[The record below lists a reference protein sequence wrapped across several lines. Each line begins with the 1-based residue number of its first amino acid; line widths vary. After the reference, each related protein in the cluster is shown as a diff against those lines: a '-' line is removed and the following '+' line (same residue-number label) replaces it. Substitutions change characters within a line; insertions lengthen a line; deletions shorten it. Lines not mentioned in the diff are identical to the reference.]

1 MTHENTEFVSV
12 PVPVQHVTAV
22 YELIARLDAAGQP
35 SPEGAP
41 SNDGTSAALTQP
53 LVERMY
59 RDSEGAHRRLLEYL
73 AEHPGEWLDSQ
84 SVADGLGLQFGRKSL
99 AGSLGAFGRRADHRY
114 GGLKPFE
121 SHWDPGQYLVELR
134 MSQEVAAW
142 IKAAAAS

>member
-99 AGSLGAFGRRADHRY
+99 AGSLGGLEIRDFRFLSRHACVRIVCFGADAV
-114 GGLKPFE
+114 G
-121 SHWDPGQYLVELR
+121 
-134 MSQEVAAW
+134 
-142 IKAAAAS
+142 